1 MCCFYCHSCVCRNLR
16 KHICKSKV
24 FTRSQY
30 KFVSVTE
37 SPEDPQDLWVNITF
51 PENEERQIKLME
63 YAAELETD
71 ILLNYGYHIMLMPAT
86 KREIAL
92 AAKKQKMPI

>member
-1 MCCFYCHSCVCRNLR
+1 MTNFKQQELIDKLVNEVTF
-16 KHICKSKV
+16 KFPGV
-24 FTRSQY
+24 